1 VIKNLTS
8 TAYSEH
14 HKHQRILCLLPRK
27 PVLLRATFFENY
39 RPHKYLM
46 AEKERLSFEE
56 ALKKLESIVEQLED
70 EEITLEDS
78 VKLYEEGVRM
88 SKFCTEILE
97 KAELRIE
104 QVNDEAKSQ

>member
-1 VIKNLTS
+1 
-8 TAYSEH
+8 
-14 HKHQRILCLLPRK
+14 
-27 PVLLRATFFENY
+27 
-39 RPHKYLM
+39 M

-56 ALKKLESIVEQLED
+56 ALNKLESIVEQLED

-97 KAELRIE
+97 QAELRIE